1 MMPDDGGWPFMRM
14 TFMHPAGTRAI
25 FGLFLGKLVYA
36 GYIL

>member
-1 MMPDDGGWPFMRM
+1 MMQDDGGWPFMRM
-14 TFMHPAGTRAI
+14 TFMQPPERGAI